1 MQNKKIDSR
10 PSTQPSPQPLT
21 RQISEPLRILGI
33 DPGYGRM
40 GIAVLEKS
48 LKGKEKLLYSDCI
61 ETSSKDDIYS
71 RFKIIG
77 QEIAK
82 VIEKFKPQEMALESL
97 FIAKNQKTAMRV
109 AEVRGII
116 LYEALKKDLEIYE
129 YTPLEIKSSLT
140 GDGTSDKTRII
151 KMIHLLIELPTKIS
165 LDDEYDA
172 IAVALTHSARRISAK
187 QNKIC

>member
-1 MQNKKIDSR
+1 MPNSR
-10 PSTQPSPQPLT
+10 DVSHPGKPTT
-21 RQISEPLRILGI
+21 ILGI
-33 DPGYGRM
+33 DPGYGRL
-40 GIAVLEKS
+40 GIAVIEKNS
-48 LKGKEKLLYSDCI
+48 LGKEKIVFSDCI
-61 ETSSKDDIYS
+61 ETSSKTEIYG

-77 QEIAK
+77 QKIGEI
-82 VIEKFKPQEMALESL
+82 IEKYKPDEVALESL

-116 LYEALKKDLEIYE
+116 LYEALKKDLPIFE

-140 GDGTSDKTRII
+140 GDGTSDKSRII
-151 KMIHLLIELPTKIS
+151 KMIHLLIKVPTKIS

>member
-1 MQNKKIDSR
+1 MPNSKKT
-10 PSTQPSPQPLT
+10 STPISQSSAHQPT
-21 RQISEPLRILGI
+21 QITSEPLRILGI
-33 DPGYGRM
+33 DPGYGRL
-40 GIAVLEKS
+40 GISILEKS
-48 LKGKEKLLYSDCI
+48 IKGKEKILYSTCI
-61 ETSSKDDIYS
+61 ETSTKDSIYS

-82 VIEKFKPQEMALESL
+82 TIEKYRPQEMALESL

-140 GDGTSDKTRII
+140 GDGTSDKSRII
-151 KMIHLLIELPTKIS
+151 KMIHLLIELPKKVS

>member
-1 MQNKKIDSR
+1 MSTPTPNSKSSS
-10 PSTQPSPQPLT
+10 PSDHC
-21 RQISEPLRILGI
+21 LRILGI
-33 DPGYGRM
+33 DPGYGRL
-40 GIAVLEKS
+40 GIAIIEKNAR
-48 LKGKEKLLYSDCI
+48 GKEEIVFSECI
-61 ETSSKDDIYS
+61 ETSAKEEIYS
-71 RFKIIG
+71 RFKIVG
-77 QEIAK
+77 QSIES
-82 VIEKFKPQEMALESL
+82 VIKKYKPDEVALESL

-116 LYEALKKDLEIYE
+116 LYEALKKDLPIYE

-140 GDGTSDKTRII
+140 GDGTSDKSRII
-151 KMIHLLIELPTKIS
+151 KMIHLLIKVPTTIA